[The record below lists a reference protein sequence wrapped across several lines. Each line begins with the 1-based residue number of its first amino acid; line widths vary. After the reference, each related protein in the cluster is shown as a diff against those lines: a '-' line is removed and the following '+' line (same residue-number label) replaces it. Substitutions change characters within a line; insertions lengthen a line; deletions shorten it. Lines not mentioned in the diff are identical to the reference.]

1 MTESTTERRRAG
13 TVVLIVLLGE
23 KLHGIPIEWVE
34 EVLPALPIETIPQC
48 PAFVRGVI
56 SVRGHLIPVLD
67 AGERL
72 GLGGHRRVPEPHIVC
87 VRLEG
92 RLIGVEVDE
101 ARDLLDLGQA
111 SMVSAEAIGASAGFF
126 AGIVE
131 LEDEVIRIL
140 DPERLL
146 AQNESDALDG
156 VPRTT

>member
-1 MTESTTERRRAG
+1 M
-13 TVVLIVLLGE
+13 
-23 KLHGIPIEWVE
+23 
-34 EVLPALPIETIPQC
+34 
-48 PAFVRGVI
+48 
-56 SVRGHLIPVLD
+56 
-67 AGERL
+67 
-72 GLGGHRRVPEPHIVC
+72 
-87 VRLEG
+87 
-92 RLIGVEVDE
+92 DE